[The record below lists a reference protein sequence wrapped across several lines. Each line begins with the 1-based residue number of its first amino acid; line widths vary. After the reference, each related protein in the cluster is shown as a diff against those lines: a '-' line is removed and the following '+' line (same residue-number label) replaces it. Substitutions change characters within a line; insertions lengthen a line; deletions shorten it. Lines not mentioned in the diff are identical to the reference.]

1 MLPTTLV
8 NISRE
13 RACFTDFPFPG
24 GTSSYPNSSEV
35 DKYLNDYADAFNL
48 RPRLRLGTAVQSITR
63 NDSENTWTV
72 TLHARGSSQTE
83 NLNFDKLVM
92 TIGPHSKPIY
102 PQIANQEAF
111 KGEIVHSIAFKDPF
125 LLTDKRVLVI
135 GASNTAAD
143 TCTSL
148 IGIASEIYMS
158 HRHGTVI
165 VPRLMKDGTSLDHG
179 ASYRTFALTH
189 ALDAYLPNQARKFL
203 DGFVAKIMTREFG
216 SLDLAHQNPIV
227 TDTFIP
233 ALRAGTIISHAAP
246 VRIIDEQTIELQD
259 GTTVQADAIICCTG
273 YSLDLSMLGPYD
285 PTATRTRS
293 GVSQTQ
299 TQTSLDTP
307 ALYQNIFS
315 LEYPDSLAFI
325 GIAITFNPAFVIAD
339 LSSMALAQLWSGKP
353 SSPNLPPM
361 SEMQRW
367 YDAHLS
373 WVAGVRR
380 KSMHGKCVKLM
391 VRNGPWLAW
400 VDEVAGTNV
409 ERYLSYLSL
418 EAWKFWWK
426 DREFCGLLSGR
437 ILSPHIYRVFG
448 GGRRKRW
455 DGARD
460 AIVRVNEGVKENM
473 RRRKEMQVEGVT

>member
-1 MLPTTLV
+1 
-8 NISRE
+8 
-13 RACFTDFPFPG
+13 
-24 GTSSYPNSSEV
+24 
-35 DKYLNDYADAFNL
+35 
-48 RPRLRLGTAVQSITR
+48 
-63 NDSENTWTV
+63 
-72 TLHARGSSQTE
+72 
-83 NLNFDKLVM
+83 
-92 TIGPHSKPIY
+92 
-102 PQIANQEAF
+102 
-111 KGEIVHSIAFKDPF
+111 
-125 LLTDKRVLVI
+125 
-135 GASNTAAD
+135 
-143 TCTSL
+143 
-148 IGIASEIYMS
+148 MS

-165 VPRLMKDGTSLDHG
+165 VPRLLKDGTSLDHR

-189 ALDAYLPNQARKFL
+189 ALDAYLANQARKFL

-216 SLDLAHQNPIV
+216 ALDPEWRLTPAPSLAHQNPTV
-227 TDTFIP
+227 TDTLIP
-233 ALRAGTIISHAAP
+233 ALRAGKIISRAAP

-273 YSLDLSMLGPYD
+273 YSLDLSMLRPYD

-315 LEYPDSLAFI
+315 LEYPDSLAFT

-353 SSPNLPPM
+353 SSPDLPPM

-380 KSMHGKCVKLM
+380 KSMHGKFVKLT
-391 VRNGPWLAW
+391 VRNRPWLAW

-409 ERYLSYLSL
+409 ERYLSYLSV

-426 DREFCGLLSGR
+426 DREFCGLLSGG
-437 ILSPHIYRVFG
+437 ILSPHVYWVFG
-448 GGRRKRW
+448 GGRGGR
-455 DGARD
+455 GGMARGMLSSGLM
-460 AIVRVNEGVKENM
+460 RVL
-473 RRRKEMQVEGVT
+473 RRT